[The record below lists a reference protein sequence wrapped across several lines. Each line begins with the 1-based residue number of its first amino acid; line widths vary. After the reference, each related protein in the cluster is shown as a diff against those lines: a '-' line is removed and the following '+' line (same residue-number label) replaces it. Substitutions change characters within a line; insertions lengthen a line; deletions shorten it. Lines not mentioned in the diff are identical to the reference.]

1 MKQSL
6 SALLDGEQSI
16 SELDKVCCAVR
27 QAHVR
32 SEFADYLTIGA
43 VLRGETQLTFD
54 VSAKVMAALEN
65 EPTVFAPRPITMT
78 KAHTAGRSSQFS
90 GRGFSALAATL
101 AGVMFVAWV
110 ALTQSP
116 NQPAGQL
123 DAASVAVP
131 KSVQVAEAPQVKLQD
146 HLQDY
151 VVAHQAHSSSIPL
164 MGGTRNVRAVSATQ
178 NGR

>member
-65 EPTVFAPRPITMT
+65 EPTVFAPRPLTLT
-78 KAHTAGRSSQFS
+78 KAHTGDGSSQFS
-90 GRGFSALAATL
+90 GRWLSALAATL
-101 AGVMFVAWV
+101 AGVSLVAWV
-110 ALTQSP
+110 ALTQLPS
-116 NQPAGQL
+116 QPAGQL
-123 DAASVAVP
+123 VAASVAIP
-131 KSVQVAEAPQVKLQD
+131 KGAQVAEVPKAKLPD

-151 VVAHQAHSSSIPL
+151 VVAHQAHSSGNAL
-164 MGGTRNVRAVSATQ
+164 TGGTRNVRAVSATQ